1 MPDTESKLSGW
12 ECQGWEAEV
21 LNLSSSSRVKSVSKH
36 KKKRPSLESKDIL
49 IKEPVSV
56 MLIFTDASQVSE
68 KACLAK
74 AQRNRA
80 RLKAQRTQDKLK
92 VDDEECVHR
101 STGCS
106 HDLPL
111 FQNRCHWT
119 IFKGCLFLQLE
130 LLKRH
135 GSQSWLEFKLLQ
147 GKSQPNCVV

>member
-36 KKKRPSLESKDIL
+36 QKKRPSLESKDIL

-101 STGCS
+101 STCCS

>member
-80 RLKAQRTQDKLK
+80 RLKAQRTQD
-92 VDDEECVHR
+92 
-101 STGCS
+101 
-106 HDLPL
+106 
-111 FQNRCHWT
+111 N
-119 IFKGCLFLQLE
+119 
-130 LLKRH
+130 
-135 GSQSWLEFKLLQ
+135 
-147 GKSQPNCVV
+147 

>member
-101 STGCS
+101 STYCS

-135 GSQSWLEFKLLQ
+135 GSQSWLEFKLL
-147 GKSQPNCVV
+147 

>member
-36 KKKRPSLESKDIL
+36 KKKKRRSLESKDIL

-56 MLIFTDASQVSE
+56 VLIFTDASQVSE

-80 RLKAQRTQDKLK
+80 RLKALRTQDRLK
-92 VDDEECVHR
+92 VDDEECVH
-101 STGCS
+101 
-106 HDLPL
+106 
-111 FQNRCHWT
+111 
-119 IFKGCLFLQLE
+119 
-130 LLKRH
+130 
-135 GSQSWLEFKLLQ
+135 
-147 GKSQPNCVV
+147 